1 MLRMRLIFVFRVLVR
16 ENNVQRDL
24 ITLLHDGAIALHHFA
39 GAKFNNARNVLE
51 KLICRREQF
60 IGRDKIVRVGPEDN
74 DVGKHDLYL
83 SCKNSAHAPS
93 GGKRKQRVMRGAC
106 SVNSDHFLHL
116 THHAPRTTS
125 KILSFLCGA
134 NSCLVC
140 AAYE

>member
-1 MLRMRLIFVFRVLVR
+1 LPAQISNPVDRLLKIIHHDLLYEPLHEVLTELQMLRMRLIFVFRVLVR

-39 GAKFNNARNVLE
+39 GAKFNNARNVFE

-60 IGRDKIVRVGPEDN
+60 IGRDKIVRVGPEDD

-93 GGKRKQRVMRGAC
+93 GGKRKQRVMRGAL
-106 SVNSDHFLHL
+106 F
-116 THHAPRTTS
+116 RQQ
-125 KILSFLCGA
+125 
-134 NSCLVC
+134 
-140 AAYE
+140 